1 MSKVM
6 AIDIE
11 TANYSHEVGGW
22 GNTHMFEPTVVA
34 TWDGKEAHVFH
45 KGDLTDNQLRNSDFY
60 GVTHHELHPRNL
72 GLHLKKH
79 VDEGG
84 IIVGHNIRG
93 FDLPVLRDALDMHYA
108 GVLLS
113 KALKGQETVV
123 DTSWSVRSVT
133 GKSHHLD
140 SLCKH
145 TLGKGK
151 EIMNSTDAPLA
162 WKEGRH
168 AEVIKYCI
176 ADCQLNYD
184 LFLHGRN
191 EGFVKGRNEETGIVE
206 EYHIGW

>member
-34 TWDGKEAHVFH
+34 TWDGEEAHVFH

-72 GLHLKKH
+72 GEHLKKH
-79 VDEGG
+79 VDSGG

-108 GVLLS
+108 GVLLN
-113 KALKGQETVV
+113 KKENIL
-123 DTSWSVRSVT
+123 DTSWSLREAC

-145 TLGKGK
+145 TLGVGK
-151 EIMNSTDAPLA
+151 EIMDSADAPVA

-176 ADCQLNYD
+176 ADCKLNYD

-191 EGFVKGRNEETGIVE
+191 EGFVKGRNEETGLIE
-206 EYHIGW
+206 EYQIGW

>member
-1 MSKVM
+1 MSKIM

-34 TWDGKEAHVFH
+34 TWDGEEAHVFS
-45 KGDLTDNQLRNSDFY
+45 KAD
-60 GVTHHELHPRNL
+60 GVIVADAHMHPLHPRNL

-84 IIVGHNIRG
+84 TIIGHNIRG

-113 KALKGQETVV
+113 KALKGQGSVI
-123 DTSWSVRSVT
+123 DTSWSVRSAT

-151 EIMNSTDAPLA
+151 EIMTSTDAPLA

>member
-11 TANYSHEVGGW
+11 TANYSHEIGGW
-22 GNTHMFEPTVVA
+22 DNTHMFEPTVVA
-34 TWDGKEAHVFH
+34 TWDGEEAHVFS
-45 KGDLTDNQLRNSDFY
+45 KADGAIVADN
-60 GVTHHELHPRNL
+60 
-72 GLHLKKH
+72 
-79 VDEGG
+79 GG

-108 GVLLS
+108 GVLLNKKES
-113 KALKGQETVV
+113 IV
-123 DTSWSVRSVT
+123 DTSWEVRSAC

-145 TLGKGK
+145 TLGVGK
-151 EIMNSTDAPLA
+151 EIMDSADAPVA

-168 AEVIKYCI
+168 ADVIKYCI
-176 ADCQLNYD
+176 ADCKLNYD

-191 EGFVKGRNEETGIVE
+191 EGFVKGRNEETGLIE
-206 EYHIGW
+206 EYNIGW

>member
-34 TWDGKEAHVFH
+34 TWDGEEAHVFH
-45 KGDLTDNQLRNSDFY
+45 KGNLTDNQLRNSDFDN
-60 GVTHHELHPRNL
+60 VVHHELHPRDL
-72 GLHLKKH
+72 GEHLKKH
-79 VDEGG
+79 VDSGG

-108 GVLLS
+108 GVLLN
-113 KALKGQETVV
+113 KKENIL
-123 DTSWSVRSVT
+123 DTSWSLREAC
-133 GKSHHLD
+133 GKSHQLD

-151 EIMNSTDAPLA
+151 EIMDSADAPVA

-176 ADCQLNYD
+176 ADCKLNYD

>member
-1 MSKVM
+1 MTKVM
-6 AIDIE
+6 ALDIE
-11 TANYSHEVGGW
+11 TANFSHEVGGW

-34 TWDGKEAHVFH
+34 TWDGEEAHVFSKADDVIVADAH
-45 KGDLTDNQLRNSDFY
+45 I
-60 GVTHHELHPRNL
+60 HPLHPRGL
-72 GLHLKKH
+72 GEHLKKH

-113 KALKGQETVV
+113 KALKGQDTVV
-123 DTSWSVRSVT
+123 DTSWSVRSAT
-133 GKSHHLD
+133 GKSHPLD

-151 EIMNSTDAPLA
+151 EIMHSADAPVA

-176 ADCQLNYD
+176 ADCKLNHD

-191 EGFVKGRNEETGIVE
+191 EGFVKGRNEETGLIE
-206 EYHIGW
+206 EYHVGW

>member
-11 TANYSHEVGGW
+11 TSNYSHEIGGW
-22 GNTHMFEPTVVA
+22 DNTHMFEPTVVA
-34 TWDGKEAHVFH
+34 TWDGEEAHAFTKADDVIVADAH
-45 KGDLTDNQLRNSDFY
+45 M
-60 GVTHHELHPRNL
+60 HPLHPRDL
-72 GLHLKKH
+72 GEHLKKH
-79 VDEGG
+79 VDNGG

-108 GVLLS
+108 GVLLN
-113 KALKGQETVV
+113 KADQHLI
-123 DTSWSVRSVT
+123 DTSWTVRSVA

-151 EIMNSTDAPLA
+151 EIMESADAPVA

-168 AEVIKYCI
+168 ADVIKYCI
-176 ADCQLNYD
+176 ADCKLNYD
-184 LFLHGRN
+184 LFLHGRD
-191 EGFVKGRNEETGIVE
+191 EGFVKSRNEETGLIE
-206 EYHIGW
+206 EYQIGW

>member
-6 AIDIE
+6 ALDIE

-34 TWDGKEAHVFH
+34 TWDGEQAHVFTKAFSH
-45 KGDLTDNQLRNSDFY
+45 TQNIEIDGA
-60 GVTHHELHPRNL
+60 HIHPLHPREL
-72 GLHLKKH
+72 GEHLKKH
-79 VDEGG
+79 VDNGG
-84 IIVGHNIRG
+84 LIVGHNIRG

-108 GVLLS
+108 GVLLNKNTIEN
-113 KALKGQETVV
+113 KAVI
-123 DTSWSVRSVT
+123 DTSWTVRDAC
-133 GKSHHLD
+133 GKSHGLD

-151 EIMNSTDAPLA
+151 EIMDSADAPVA
-162 WKEGRH
+162 WKEGR
-168 AEVIKYCI
+168 ELDVMKYCI

-191 EGFVKGRNEETGIVE
+191 EGFVKGRNEETGLIE
-206 EYHIGW
+206 EYQIGW